1 MEESILND
9 IKKMLGITED
19 YDVFDTDIM
28 VHINGAIGI
37 LNQLGIG
44 VEGFFLS
51 TATQTWK
58 DLLGEKELG
67 FQNVKQY
74 IYLKTKVVFDP
85 PTSGFALDSMQ
96 ALIKETEWRLNALY
110 EVETKKKEES
120 GCDCNALTPDQMH
133 SLIDLIDGGDD
144 EP

>member
-9 IKKMLGITED
+9 IKKMLGITDPE
-19 YDVFDTDIM
+19 YAVFDTDIM
-28 VHINGAIGI
+28 VHINGAIGV

-51 TATQTWK
+51 SPEQTWI
-58 DLLGEKELG
+58 DLLGENKYG

-74 IYLKTKVVFDP
+74 IFLKTKVVFDP
-85 PTSGFALDSMQ
+85 PTSGFVMESMQ
-96 ALIKETEWRLNALY
+96 DLIKETEWRLNALY
-110 EVETKKKEES
+110 EVETKKKEDS
-120 GCDCNALTPDQMH
+120 GCDCNGLTPDQMH
-133 SLIDLIDGGDD
+133 SLIDMIGGDD